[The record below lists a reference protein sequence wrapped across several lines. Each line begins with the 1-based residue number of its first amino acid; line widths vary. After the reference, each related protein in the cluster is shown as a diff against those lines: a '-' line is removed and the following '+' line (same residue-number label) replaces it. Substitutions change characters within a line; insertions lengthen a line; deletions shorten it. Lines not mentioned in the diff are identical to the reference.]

1 MKLNFKKAS
10 KLIGRNIIL
19 KLMKQTIITLVVC
32 SINMD
37 IFTGVKFCN
46 LYVKINLHGASSIK
60 TDSCKLVDD
69 NFSEMNIFKA
79 TVIL

>member
-1 MKLNFKKAS
+1 MFNKYGYFYRS
-10 KLIGRNIIL
+10 K
-19 KLMKQTIITLVVC
+19 V
-32 SINMD
+32 
-37 IFTGVKFCN
+37 CN